1 MKKSKT
7 TFNMQS
13 IFNDF
18 FTTVTIHVNHEFGF
32 NYKELILLTAFPFV
46 RKICLRKEHH
56 CLSNS

>member
-7 TFNMQS
+7 TFKMQS

-32 NYKELILLTAFPFV
+32 NHKELSSVNSFSF
-46 RKICLRKEHH
+46 CEEN
-56 CLSNS
+56 LSS